1 MAEAQPK
8 AVYCTNLELPAGVH
22 DFEASDT
29 KTKAPDTDP
38 IKRVIYM
45 DDKVVPGS
53 FYVEAVWV
61 MGSIPRTH
69 PEHSH
74 PDHDEICG
82 FVGSNMDDP
91 SDLGAEID
99 FVVDGVKTT
108 ITKTCFIHIPA
119 GVKHGGLCFR
129 KIDRPGFH
137 SRLDA
142 MAEKIRELISRTKSE
157 QRSHSLKCDRCGG
170 KMRILCATHTREA
183 IHKILD
189 CLGIPSRPPPIS
201 PAALGRY
208 PVEVIKRRSDNE
220 REGAV

>member
-108 ITKTCFIHIPA
+108 ITKTTSNRGLTIGC
-119 GVKHGGLCFR
+119 HGGENQGTDIENEKRTAITF
-129 KIDRPGFH
+129 
-137 SRLDA
+137 
-142 MAEKIRELISRTKSE
+142 AE
-157 QRSHSLKCDRCGG
+157 
-170 KMRILCATHTREA
+170 M
-183 IHKILD
+183 
-189 CLGIPSRPPPIS
+189 
-201 PAALGRY
+201 
-208 PVEVIKRRSDNE
+208 
-220 REGAV
+220 